1 MKYKNVQNYPVRK
14 RLKLISLGLL
24 PIATAVTF
32 VACVSQD
39 SAKLQTFKYLAI
51 GDSVTAGFNQET
63 YRDFQGKLNSGGGV
77 SGLSYPSFFAH
88 YLQKLNKDSLVS
100 YDNLAFSGATVKNW
114 LNLINP
120 TKYPTGKVADNPFVP
135 KNNDQNTKFN
145 DLSTVFGNFNK
156 SSYPELI
163 QKIKNANLL
172 TMTLGANDIFLVAT
186 KFGSLLSPETS
197 GIKEELDKITIES
210 APATTP
216 ATTQETTGAN
226 AKKDSKKNTKKKED
240 LKPKIAKYIKNEI
253 STKITEFKADLENL
267 LKELKQINPNLH
279 INLLAYKL
287 PNSLLVQV
295 LSNLFANDFG
305 LEKDYFQKV
314 TTEINTAIRQ
324 TAQKVNVSYVDPFDA
339 EIWNDSDTK
348 LGATKF
354 DIHPQVKGHKK
365 IAEQLLLKLA
375 TDQSQAG
382 AVVDNIKK
390 STKFTDN
397 ASGNLTY
404 KHVLDLSSVAK
415 TNEELLKKINDNK
428 SENDFID
435 EESEFEKTQ
444 NSVIK
449 DDKRDLADSM
459 LSVLSS
465 NIFGKLDFKDL
476 VKKTRNLIA
485 TTVVRFIP
493 ESASEQSLAEILK
506 SLEELAKPYLND
518 PKTDIIKVALN
529 KVIEDLEKKLK
540 DPKNHSKIT
549 VPSIINTI
557 INTFVENVD
566 LGRILADLPKLTGR
580 QSSSSTSTPSTSS
593 KTSTSTLST
602 STSSASA
609 STGSA
614 SNS

>member
-1 MKYKNVQNYPVRK
+1 
-14 RLKLISLGLL
+14 
-24 PIATAVTF
+24 
-32 VACVSQD
+32 VSQD

-63 YRDFQGKLNSGGGV
+63 YRDFQGKLNSQGGGV

-120 TKYPTGKVADNPFVP
+120 SKYTTGKVADNPFVP
-135 KNNDQNTKFN
+135 KNNDKNTKFN

-156 SSYPELI
+156 SSYPELT

-197 GIKEELDKITIES
+197 GIKEELDKITVES
-210 APATTP
+210 TP
-216 ATTQETTGAN
+216 ATTQETAPADG
-226 AKKDSKKNTKKKED
+226 KKTPKKKED

-253 STKITEFKADLENL
+253 STKITEFKADLEKL
-267 LKELKQINPNLH
+267 LNELKAINPNLH
-279 INLLAYKL
+279 INLLPYKL

-324 TAQKVNVSYVDPFDA
+324 TAQKASVNYVDPFDVK
-339 EIWNDSDTK
+339 IWNDSDTK

-354 DIHPQVKGHKK
+354 DIHPQVKGYKK

-397 ASGNLTY
+397 DSGNLTY
-404 KHVLDLSSVAK
+404 RHVLDLSSVAK

-444 NSVIK
+444 NLVIK

-476 VKKTRNLIA
+476 VKKSGHWLA
-485 TTVVRFIP
+485 SSFVKFIP
-493 ESASEQSLAEILK
+493 ESASEQSLAEVLK
-506 SLEELAKPYLND
+506 LLGDFAKPYLNKPD
-518 PKTDIIKVALN
+518 TDIVKVALN
-529 KVIEDLEKKLK
+529 KVLTDLEKNTK
-540 DPKNHSKIT
+540 DSKNHSKIT
-549 VPSIINTI
+549 FPSIIKSI
-557 INTFVENVD
+557 ISTFVSNLDIAKV
-566 LGRILADLPKLTGR
+566 LVDLPKLTGKGST
-580 QSSSSTSTPSTSS
+580 SSSSSSTPSTSSNSTSTPSTS
-593 KTSTSTLST
+593 
-602 STSSASA
+602 A
-609 STGSA
+609 STGST
-614 SNS
+614 SSS

>member
-39 SAKLQTFKYLAI
+39 SAKLQSFKYLAI

-63 YRDFQGKLNSGGGV
+63 YRDFQGKLNSQGGGV

-120 TKYPTGKVADNPFVP
+120 TKYPNGKVADNPFVP

-156 SSYPELI
+156 SSYPELT

-197 GIKEELDKITIES
+197 GIKEELDKITVES
-210 APATTP
+210 APATT
-216 ATTQETTGAN
+216 QETAP
-226 AKKDSKKNTKKKED
+226 ADPKKTTKKKED

-267 LKELKQINPNLH
+267 LKELKEINPNLH
-279 INLLAYKL
+279 INLLPYKL

-295 LSNLFANDFG
+295 LSNLFANNFG

-324 TAQKVNVSYVDPFDA
+324 TAQKVSVNYVDPFDSD
-339 EIWNDSDTK
+339 IWNDSDTK
-348 LGATKF
+348 LGATQF
-354 DIHPQVKGHKK
+354 DIHPQVKGYKK

-382 AVVDNIKK
+382 VVVDNIKK
-390 STKFTDN
+390 SAKFTDN
-397 ASGNLTY
+397 TSGNLTY
-404 KHVLDLSSVAK
+404 RHVLDLSSVAK

-428 SENDFID
+428 SETDFID
-435 EESEFEKTQ
+435 EESEFEKSQ
-444 NSVIK
+444 ASLVK
-449 DDKRDLADSM
+449 DDKKDLVDSM
-459 LSVLSS
+459 ISVLSS

-476 VKKTRNLIA
+476 VAKSGNFYSSILVNL
-485 TTVVRFIP
+485 IP
-493 ESASEQSLAEILK
+493 ESASEKSLAEILK
-506 SLEELAKPYLND
+506 TLGEFATPFLKKPG
-518 PKTDIIKVALN
+518 TDIVKAALN
-529 KVIEDLEKKLK
+529 RALTDLEKKVK

-549 VPSIINTI
+549 FPSIINSI
-557 INTFVENVD
+557 ISGFVLNINISKALAKLPE
-566 LGRILADLPKLTGR
+566 ILAN
-580 QSSSSTSTPSTSS
+580 QSSTSSSTSTSTTNSTPSTSGN
-593 KTSTSTLST
+593 STSRS
-602 STSSASA
+602 
-609 STGSA
+609 
-614 SNS
+614 

>member
-39 SAKLQTFKYLAI
+39 SAKLQSFKYLAI

-63 YRDFQGKLNSGGGV
+63 YRDFQGKLNSQGGGV
-77 SGLSYPSFFAH
+77 SGLSYPSFFAY

-120 TKYPTGKVADNPFVP
+120 TKYPNGKVADNPFVP

-156 SSYPELI
+156 SSYPELT

-197 GIKEELDKITIES
+197 GIKEELDKITVES
-210 APATTP
+210 APATT
-216 ATTQETTGAN
+216 QETAP
-226 AKKDSKKNTKKKED
+226 ADPKKTPKKKED

-253 STKITEFKADLENL
+253 STKITEFKADLEKL
-267 LKELKQINPNLH
+267 LNELKAINPNLH
-279 INLLAYKL
+279 INLLPYKL

-324 TAQKVNVSYVDPFDA
+324 TAQKASVNYVDPFDA

-354 DIHPQVKGHKK
+354 DIHPQVKGYKK

-397 ASGNLTY
+397 DSGNLTY
-404 KHVLDLSSVAK
+404 RHVLDLSSVAK

-476 VKKTRNLIA
+476 VKKSGHWLA
-485 TTVVRFIP
+485 SSFVKFIP
-493 ESASEQSLAEILK
+493 ESASEQSLAEVLK
-506 SLEELAKPYLND
+506 LLGDFAKPYLNEQD
-518 PKTDIIKVALN
+518 TDIVKVALN
-529 KVIEDLEKKLK
+529 KVLTDLEKNTK
-540 DPKNHSKIT
+540 DSKNHSKIT
-549 VPSIINTI
+549 FPSIIKSI
-557 INTFVENVD
+557 ISTFVSNLDIAKV
-566 LGRILADLPKLTGR
+566 LVDLPKLTGKGST
-580 QSSSSTSTPSTSS
+580 SSSSSSSSSSTPSTSSNSTSTPSTS
-593 KTSTSTLST
+593 
-602 STSSASA
+602 A
-609 STGSA
+609 STGST
-614 SNS
+614 SSS

>member
-63 YRDFQGKLNSGGGV
+63 YRDFQGKLGSGGGV

-88 YLQKLNKDSLVS
+88 YLQKLNKNSLVS

-156 SSYPELI
+156 SSYPELT

-210 APATTP
+210 APATT
-216 ATTQETTGAN
+216 QETTTPADG
-226 AKKDSKKNTKKKED
+226 KKTPKKKED

-267 LKELKQINPNLH
+267 LKELKTINPNLH
-279 INLLAYKL
+279 INLLSYKL

-324 TAQKVNVSYVDPFDA
+324 TAQKAGVNYVDPFDA

-348 LGATKF
+348 LAATKF
-354 DIHPQVKGHKK
+354 DIHPQVKGYKK

-375 TDQSQAG
+375 TDQTQAG

-397 ASGNLTY
+397 ASGNLMY

-476 VKKTRNLIA
+476 VKKTRNFIA

-566 LGRILADLPKLTGR
+566 LGRILTDLPKLTGR

-593 KTSTSTLST
+593 RTSTSTPST
-602 STSSASA
+602 STSSAST
-609 STGSA
+609 SS
-614 SNS
+614 S

>member
-39 SAKLQTFKYLAI
+39 SAKLQSFKYLAI

-63 YRDFQGKLNSGGGV
+63 YRDFQGKLNSQGGGV
-77 SGLSYPSFFAH
+77 SGLSYPSFFAY

-120 TKYPTGKVADNPFVP
+120 TKYPNGKVADNPFVP

-156 SSYPELI
+156 SSYPELT

-197 GIKEELDKITIES
+197 GIKEELDKITVES
-210 APATTP
+210 APATT
-216 ATTQETTGAN
+216 QETAP
-226 AKKDSKKNTKKKED
+226 ADPKKTPKKKED

-253 STKITEFKADLENL
+253 STKITEFKADLEKL
-267 LKELKQINPNLH
+267 LNELKAINPNLH
-279 INLLAYKL
+279 INLLPYKL

-324 TAQKVNVSYVDPFDA
+324 TAQKASVNYVDPFDA

-354 DIHPQVKGHKK
+354 DIHPQVKGYKK

-397 ASGNLTY
+397 DSGNLTY
-404 KHVLDLSSVAK
+404 RHVLDLSSVAK

-476 VKKTRNLIA
+476 VKKSGHWLA
-485 TTVVRFIP
+485 SSFVKFIP
-493 ESASEQSLAEILK
+493 ESASEQSLAEVLK
-506 SLEELAKPYLND
+506 LLGDFAKPYLNEQD
-518 PKTDIIKVALN
+518 TDIVKVALN
-529 KVIEDLEKKLK
+529 KVLTDLEKNTK
-540 DPKNHSKIT
+540 DSKNHSKIT
-549 VPSIINTI
+549 FPSIIKSI
-557 INTFVENVD
+557 ISTFVSNLDIAKV
-566 LGRILADLPKLTGR
+566 LVDLPKLTGKGST
-580 QSSSSTSTPSTSS
+580 SSSSSSSSSSSTPSTSSNSTSTPSTS
-593 KTSTSTLST
+593 
-602 STSSASA
+602 A
-609 STGSA
+609 STGST
-614 SNS
+614 SSS

>member
-63 YRDFQGKLNSGGGV
+63 YRDFQGKLNSQGGGV

-156 SSYPELI
+156 SSYPELT

-197 GIKEELDKITIES
+197 GIKEELDKIIVES
-210 APATTP
+210 TP
-216 ATTQETTGAN
+216 ATTQETAPADG
-226 AKKDSKKNTKKKED
+226 KKTPKKKED

-253 STKITEFKADLENL
+253 STKITEFKADLEKL
-267 LKELKQINPNLH
+267 LNELKAINPNLH
-279 INLLAYKL
+279 INLLPYKL

-314 TTEINTAIRQ
+314 TTEINTAIRE
-324 TAQKVNVSYVDPFDA
+324 TAQKASVNYVDPFDA

-354 DIHPQVKGHKK
+354 DIHPQVKGYKK

-397 ASGNLTY
+397 DSGNLTY
-404 KHVLDLSSVAK
+404 RHVLDLSSVAK

-476 VKKTRNLIA
+476 VKKSGHWLA
-485 TTVVRFIP
+485 SSFVKFIP
-493 ESASEQSLAEILK
+493 ESASEQSLAEVLK
-506 SLEELAKPYLND
+506 LLGDFAKPYLNKQD
-518 PKTDIIKVALN
+518 TDIVKVALN
-529 KVIEDLEKKLK
+529 KVLTDLEKNTK
-540 DPKNHSKIT
+540 DSKNHSKIT
-549 VPSIINTI
+549 FPSIIKSI
-557 INTFVENVD
+557 ISTFVSNLDIAKV
-566 LGRILADLPKLTGR
+566 LVDLPKLTGKGST
-580 QSSSSTSTPSTSS
+580 SSSSSSSTPSTSSNSTSTPSTS
-593 KTSTSTLST
+593 
-602 STSSASA
+602 A
-609 STGSA
+609 STGST
-614 SNS
+614 SSS

>member
-24 PIATAVTF
+24 PIATAATF

-63 YRDFQGKLNSGGGV
+63 YRDFQGKLGSGGGI

-197 GIKEELDKITIES
+197 GIKEELDKITVES
-210 APATTP
+210 AP
-216 ATTQETTGAN
+216 ATTQETTPADP
-226 AKKDSKKNTKKKED
+226 KKDAKKKED

-253 STKITEFKADLENL
+253 STKITEFKADLEKL
-267 LKELKQINPNLH
+267 LKELKEINPNLH

-324 TAQKVNVSYVDPFDA
+324 TAQKAKVNYVDPFDA

-354 DIHPQVKGHKK
+354 DIHPQVKGYKK

-397 ASGNLTY
+397 DSGNLTY
-404 KHVLDLSSVAK
+404 RHVLDLSSVAK

-444 NSVIK
+444 NSVIEG
-449 DDKRDLADSM
+449 DKRDLADSM

-476 VKKTRNLIA
+476 VKKSGHWLA
-485 TTVVRFIP
+485 GSFVKFIP
-493 ESASEQSLAEILK
+493 ESASEQSLAEVLK
-506 SLEELAKPYLND
+506 LLGDFAKPYLNKPD
-518 PKTDIIKVALN
+518 TDIVKVALN
-529 KVIEDLEKKLK
+529 KVLTDLEKNTK
-540 DPKNHSKIT
+540 DSKNHSKIT
-549 VPSIINTI
+549 FPSIIKSI
-557 INTFVENVD
+557 ISTFVSNLDIAKV
-566 LGRILADLPKLTGR
+566 LVDLPKLTGKGST
-580 QSSSSTSTPSTSS
+580 SSSSTPSTS
-593 KTSTSTLST
+593 
-602 STSSASA
+602 A
-609 STGSA
+609 STGST
-614 SNS
+614 SSS

>member
-39 SAKLQTFKYLAI
+39 SAKLQSFKYLAI

-63 YRDFQGKLNSGGGV
+63 YRDFQGKLNSQGGGV
-77 SGLSYPSFFAH
+77 SGLSYPSFFAY

-120 TKYPTGKVADNPFVP
+120 TKYPNGKVADNPFVP

-156 SSYPELI
+156 SSYPELT

-197 GIKEELDKITIES
+197 GIKEELDKITVES
-210 APATTP
+210 APATT
-216 ATTQETTGAN
+216 QETAP
-226 AKKDSKKNTKKKED
+226 ADPKKTTKKKED

-267 LKELKQINPNLH
+267 LKELKEINPNLH
-279 INLLAYKL
+279 INLLPYKL

-295 LSNLFANDFG
+295 LSNLFANNFG

-324 TAQKVNVSYVDPFDA
+324 TAQKASVNYVDPFDA
-339 EIWNDSDTK
+339 DIWNDSDTK
-348 LGATKF
+348 LGATQF
-354 DIHPQVKGHKK
+354 DIHPQVKGYKK

-390 STKFTDN
+390 SAKFTDN

-428 SENDFID
+428 SENDFIN

-444 NSVIK
+444 SSLIK
-449 DDKRDLADSM
+449 DGKRDLADSM

-476 VKKTRNLIA
+476 VKKSRNPYASYL
-485 TTVVRFIP
+485 VRVIP
-493 ESASEQSLAEILK
+493 ESASEKSLAEV
-506 SLEELAKPYLND
+506 LELLGEFAKPYLLKPD
-518 PKTDIIKVALN
+518 TDIIKASLN
-529 KVIEDLEKKLK
+529 KLLADLEKKAK
-540 DPKNHSKIT
+540 DPNSHSKIT
-549 VPSIINTI
+549 FPSIISSI
-557 INTFVENVD
+557 INGFVENV
-566 LGRILADLPKLTGR
+566 KLTEVLTYFLSGKF
-580 QSSSSTSTPSTSS
+580 STPSTSTPSTS
-593 KTSTSTLST
+593 TPSTSGNSP
-602 STSSASA
+602 SSS
-609 STGSA
+609 
-614 SNS
+614 

>member
-63 YRDFQGKLNSGGGV
+63 YRDFQGKLNSQGGGV

-120 TKYPTGKVADNPFVP
+120 TKYTTGKVADNPFVP

-156 SSYPELI
+156 SSYPELT

-197 GIKEELDKITIES
+197 GIKEELDKITVES
-210 APATTP
+210 AP
-216 ATTQETTGAN
+216 ATTQETTPADG
-226 AKKDSKKNTKKKED
+226 KKDTKEKED

-267 LKELKQINPNLH
+267 LKELKTINPNLH
-279 INLLAYKL
+279 INLLPYKL

-324 TAQKVNVSYVDPFDA
+324 TAQKASVNYVDPFDA
-339 EIWNDSDTK
+339 DIWNDSDTK
-348 LGATKF
+348 LGATQF
-354 DIHPQVKGHKK
+354 DIHPQVKGYKK

-397 ASGNLTY
+397 TSGNLTY
-404 KHVLDLSSVAK
+404 RHVLDLSSVAK

-428 SENDFID
+428 SETDFID
-435 EESEFEKTQ
+435 EESEFEKSQ
-444 NSVIK
+444 ASLVK
-449 DDKRDLADSM
+449 DDKKDLVDSM
-459 LSVLSS
+459 ISVLSS

-476 VKKTRNLIA
+476 VAKSGNFYSSILVNL
-485 TTVVRFIP
+485 IP
-493 ESASEQSLAEILK
+493 ESASEKSLAEILK
-506 SLEELAKPYLND
+506 TLGEFATPFLKKPG
-518 PKTDIIKVALN
+518 TDIVKAALN
-529 KVIEDLEKKLK
+529 RALTDLEKKVK

-549 VPSIINTI
+549 FPSIINSI
-557 INTFVENVD
+557 ISGFVLNINISKALAKLPE
-566 LGRILADLPKLTGR
+566 ILAN
-580 QSSSSTSTPSTSS
+580 QSSTSSSTSTSTTNSTPSTSGN
-593 KTSTSTLST
+593 STSRS
-602 STSSASA
+602 
-609 STGSA
+609 
-614 SNS
+614 

>member
-1 MKYKNVQNYPVRK
+1 MKFKNVQNYPVRK

-24 PIATAVTF
+24 PLATAVTF

-63 YRDFQGKLNSGGGV
+63 YRDFQGKLNSQGGGV

-120 TKYPTGKVADNPFVP
+120 SKYTTGKVADNPFVP

-156 SSYPELI
+156 SSYPELT

-197 GIKEELDKITIES
+197 GIKEELDKITVES
-210 APATTP
+210 AP
-216 ATTQETTGAN
+216 ATTQETTTPADG
-226 AKKDSKKNTKKKED
+226 KKTPKKKED

-253 STKITEFKADLENL
+253 STKITEFKADLEKL
-267 LKELKQINPNLH
+267 LKELKEINPNLH

-324 TAQKVNVSYVDPFDA
+324 TAQKTSVNYVDPFDA

-354 DIHPQVKGHKK
+354 DIHPQVKGYKK

-375 TDQSQAG
+375 TDQTQAG

-476 VKKTRNLIA
+476 VKKTRNFIA

-557 INTFVENVD
+557 INTFVKNVD
-566 LGRILADLPKLTGR
+566 LGRILTDLPKLTGR

-593 KTSTSTLST
+593 TTSISTP
-602 STSSASA
+602 STSSAST
-609 STGSA
+609 SS
-614 SNS
+614 S

>member
-63 YRDFQGKLNSGGGV
+63 YRDFQGKLNSQGGGV

-120 TKYPTGKVADNPFVP
+120 SKYTTGKVADNPFVP

-197 GIKEELDKITIES
+197 GIKEELDKITVES
-210 APATTP
+210 APATT
-216 ATTQETTGAN
+216 QETAP
-226 AKKDSKKNTKKKED
+226 ADPKKDSKKKED

-253 STKITEFKADLENL
+253 STKITEFKADLEKL
-267 LKELKQINPNLH
+267 LNELKAINPNLH
-279 INLLAYKL
+279 INLLPYKL

-324 TAQKVNVSYVDPFDA
+324 TAQKAKVNYVDPFDA

-354 DIHPQVKGHKK
+354 DIHPQVKGYKK

-397 ASGNLTY
+397 DSGNLTY
-404 KHVLDLSSVAK
+404 RHVLDLSSVAK

-444 NSVIK
+444 NSVIEG
-449 DDKRDLADSM
+449 DKRDLADSM

-476 VKKTRNLIA
+476 VKKSGHWLA
-485 TTVVRFIP
+485 SSFVKFIP
-493 ESASEQSLAEILK
+493 ESASEQSLAEVLK
-506 SLEELAKPYLND
+506 LLGDFAKPYLNKPD
-518 PKTDIIKVALN
+518 TDIVKVALN
-529 KVIEDLEKKLK
+529 KVLTDLEKNTK
-540 DPKNHSKIT
+540 DSKNHSKIT
-549 VPSIINTI
+549 FPSIIKSI
-557 INTFVENVD
+557 ISTFVSNLDIAKV
-566 LGRILADLPKLTGR
+566 LVDLPKLTGKGST
-580 QSSSSTSTPSTSS
+580 SSSSTPSTSSNSTSTPSTS
-593 KTSTSTLST
+593 
-602 STSSASA
+602 A
-609 STGSA
+609 STGST
-614 SNS
+614 SSS

>member
-63 YRDFQGKLNSGGGV
+63 YRDFQGKLNSQGGGV

-120 TKYPTGKVADNPFVP
+120 TKYPNGKVADNPFVP

-145 DLSTVFGNFNK
+145 DLSNVFGNFNK
-156 SSYPELI
+156 SNYPELT

-197 GIKEELDKITIES
+197 GIKEELDKITVES
-210 APATTP
+210 APATT
-216 ATTQETTGAN
+216 QETAP
-226 AKKDSKKNTKKKED
+226 ADPKKKTPKKKED

-267 LKELKQINPNLH
+267 LKALKEINPNLH

-324 TAQKVNVSYVDPFDA
+324 TAQKAKVNYVDPFDA

-354 DIHPQVKGHKK
+354 DIHPQVKGYKK

-397 ASGNLTY
+397 DSGNLTY
-404 KHVLDLSSVAK
+404 RHVLDLSSVAK

-476 VKKTRNLIA
+476 VKKSGHWLA
-485 TTVVRFIP
+485 SSFVKFIP
-493 ESASEQSLAEILK
+493 ESASEQSLAEVLK
-506 SLEELAKPYLND
+506 LLGDFAKPYLNKPD
-518 PKTDIIKVALN
+518 TDIVKVALN
-529 KVIEDLEKKLK
+529 KVLADLEKNTK
-540 DPKNHSKIT
+540 DSKNHSKIT
-549 VPSIINTI
+549 FPSIIKSI
-557 INTFVENVD
+557 ISTFVSNLDIAKV
-566 LGRILADLPKLTGR
+566 LVNLPKLTGKGST
-580 QSSSSTSTPSTSS
+580 SSSSTPSTSS
-593 KTSTSTLST
+593 NSTSTP
-602 STSSASA
+602 SASA
-609 STGSA
+609 STGST
-614 SNS
+614 SSS

>member
-24 PIATAVTF
+24 PLATAVTF

-63 YRDFQGKLNSGGGV
+63 YRDFQGKLNSQGGGV

-120 TKYPTGKVADNPFVP
+120 SKYTTGKVADNPFVP
-135 KNNDQNTKFN
+135 KNNDKNTKFN

-156 SSYPELI
+156 SSYPELT

-197 GIKEELDKITIES
+197 GIKEELDKITVES
-210 APATTP
+210 TP
-216 ATTQETTGAN
+216 ATTQETAPADG
-226 AKKDSKKNTKKKED
+226 KKTPKKKED

-253 STKITEFKADLENL
+253 STKITEFKADLEKL
-267 LKELKQINPNLH
+267 LNELKAINPNLH
-279 INLLAYKL
+279 INLLPYKL

-324 TAQKVNVSYVDPFDA
+324 TAQKASVNYVDPFDVK
-339 EIWNDSDTK
+339 IWNDSDTK

-354 DIHPQVKGHKK
+354 DIHPQVKGYKK

-397 ASGNLTY
+397 DSGNLTY
-404 KHVLDLSSVAK
+404 RHVLDLSSVAK

-444 NSVIK
+444 NLVIK

-476 VKKTRNLIA
+476 VKKSGHWLA
-485 TTVVRFIP
+485 SSFVKFIP
-493 ESASEQSLAEILK
+493 ESASEQSLAEVLK
-506 SLEELAKPYLND
+506 LLGDFAKPYLNKPD
-518 PKTDIIKVALN
+518 TDIVKVALN
-529 KVIEDLEKKLK
+529 KVLTDLEKNTK
-540 DPKNHSKIT
+540 DSKNHSKIT
-549 VPSIINTI
+549 FPSIIKSI
-557 INTFVENVD
+557 ISTFVSNLDIAKV
-566 LGRILADLPKLTGR
+566 LVDLPKLTGKGST
-580 QSSSSTSTPSTSS
+580 SSSSSSTPSTSSNSTSTPSTS
-593 KTSTSTLST
+593 
-602 STSSASA
+602 A
-609 STGSA
+609 STGST
-614 SNS
+614 SSS

>member
-1 MKYKNVQNYPVRK
+1 M
-14 RLKLISLGLL
+14 
-24 PIATAVTF
+24 
-32 VACVSQD
+32 
-39 SAKLQTFKYLAI
+39 
-51 GDSVTAGFNQET
+51 
-63 YRDFQGKLNSGGGV
+63 
-77 SGLSYPSFFAH
+77 
-88 YLQKLNKDSLVS
+88 
-100 YDNLAFSGATVKNW
+100 AFSGATVKNW

-120 TKYPTGKVADNPFVP
+120 SKYPNGKVADNPFVP

-156 SSYPELI
+156 SSYPELT

-197 GIKEELDKITIES
+197 GIKEELDKITVES
-210 APATTP
+210 TP
-216 ATTQETTGAN
+216 ATTQETAPADG
-226 AKKDSKKNTKKKED
+226 KKTPKKKED

-253 STKITEFKADLENL
+253 STKITEFKADLEKL
-267 LKELKQINPNLH
+267 LNELKAINPNLH
-279 INLLAYKL
+279 INLLPYKL

-314 TTEINTAIRQ
+314 TTEINTAIRE
-324 TAQKVNVSYVDPFDA
+324 TAQKASVNYVDPFDA

-354 DIHPQVKGHKK
+354 DIHPQVKGYKK

-397 ASGNLTY
+397 DSGNLTY
-404 KHVLDLSSVAK
+404 RHVLDLSSVAK

-476 VKKTRNLIA
+476 VKKSGHWLA
-485 TTVVRFIP
+485 SSFVKFIP
-493 ESASEQSLAEILK
+493 ESASEQSLAEVLK
-506 SLEELAKPYLND
+506 LLGDFAKPYLNKQD
-518 PKTDIIKVALN
+518 TDIVKVALN
-529 KVIEDLEKKLK
+529 KVLTDLEKNTK
-540 DPKNHSKIT
+540 DSKNHSKIT
-549 VPSIINTI
+549 FPSIIKSI
-557 INTFVENVD
+557 ISTFVSNLDIAKV
-566 LGRILADLPKLTGR
+566 LVDLPKLTGKGST
-580 QSSSSTSTPSTSS
+580 SSSSSSSTPSTSSNSTSTPSTS
-593 KTSTSTLST
+593 
-602 STSSASA
+602 A
-609 STGSA
+609 STGST
-614 SNS
+614 SSS

>member
-39 SAKLQTFKYLAI
+39 SAKLQSFKYLAI

-63 YRDFQGKLNSGGGV
+63 YRDFQGKLNSQGGGV

-120 TKYPTGKVADNPFVP
+120 SKYTTGKVADNPFVP

-197 GIKEELDKITIES
+197 GIKEELDKITVES
-210 APATTP
+210 APATT
-216 ATTQETTGAN
+216 QETAP
-226 AKKDSKKNTKKKED
+226 ADPKKDAKKKED

-253 STKITEFKADLENL
+253 STKITEFKADLEKL
-267 LKELKQINPNLH
+267 LKELKEINPNLH

-324 TAQKVNVSYVDPFDA
+324 TAQKAKVNYVDPFDA

-354 DIHPQVKGHKK
+354 DIHPQVKGYKK

-397 ASGNLTY
+397 DSGNLTY
-404 KHVLDLSSVAK
+404 RHVLDLSSVAK

-435 EESEFEKTQ
+435 EESEFEKNQ
-444 NSVIK
+444 NSVIEG
-449 DDKRDLADSM
+449 DKRDLADSM

-476 VKKTRNLIA
+476 VKKSGHWLA
-485 TTVVRFIP
+485 GSFVKFIP
-493 ESASEQSLAEILK
+493 ESASEQSLAEVLK
-506 SLEELAKPYLND
+506 LLGDFAKPYLNKPD
-518 PKTDIIKVALN
+518 TDIVKVALN
-529 KVIEDLEKKLK
+529 KVLTDLEKNTK
-540 DPKNHSKIT
+540 DSKNHSKIT
-549 VPSIINTI
+549 FPSIIKSI
-557 INTFVENVD
+557 ISTFVSNLDIAKV
-566 LGRILADLPKLTGR
+566 LVDLPKLTGKGST
-580 QSSSSTSTPSTSS
+580 SSSSTPSTSSNSTSTPSTS
-593 KTSTSTLST
+593 
-602 STSSASA
+602 A
-609 STGSA
+609 STGST
-614 SNS
+614 SSS

>member
-14 RLKLISLGLL
+14 RFKLISLGLL

-63 YRDFQGKLNSGGGV
+63 YRDFQGKLDSQGGGV

-120 TKYPTGKVADNPFVP
+120 SKYPNGKVADNPFVP

-156 SSYPELI
+156 SSYPELT

-197 GIKEELDKITIES
+197 GIKEELDKITVES
-210 APATTP
+210 APQASQETTP
-216 ATTQETTGAN
+216 ADP
-226 AKKDSKKNTKKKED
+226 KKKTTKKKED
-240 LKPKIAKYIKNEI
+240 LKPKIAKYIKNQI

-267 LKELKQINPNLH
+267 LNELKTINPNLH
-279 INLLAYKL
+279 INLLPYKL

-324 TAQKVNVSYVDPFDA
+324 TAQKAGVNYVDPFDT

-348 LGATKF
+348 LGATQF
-354 DIHPQVKGHKK
+354 DIHPQVKGYKK

-382 AVVDNIKK
+382 AVVDSIKK

-397 ASGNLTY
+397 ALGNLTY

-435 EESEFEKTQ
+435 EDSEFEKTQ
-444 NSVIK
+444 SSLIK
-449 DDKRDLADSM
+449 DNKVDLADSM

-465 NIFGKLDFKDL
+465 DIFGKLDFKDL
-476 VKKTRNLIA
+476 VKKSGNFYARYL
-485 TTVVRFIP
+485 VRFIP
-493 ESASEQSLAEILK
+493 ESASEKSLAEILK
-506 SLEELAKPYLND
+506 LLGEFAKPYLND

-529 KVIEDLEKKLK
+529 KVLTDLEKKVK
-540 DPKNHSKIT
+540 DPKSHSKIT
-549 VPSIINTI
+549 FPSIINSI
-557 INTFVENVD
+557 ISAFVSNLDFLKVIE
-566 LGRILADLPKLTGR
+566 DLPKLTGN
-580 QSSSSTSTPSTSS
+580 QSSTSSSTSKNSTSPSTSSSSTSR
-593 KTSTSTLST
+593 T
-602 STSSASA
+602 STSSS
-609 STGSA
+609 
-614 SNS
+614 

>member
-24 PIATAVTF
+24 PIATVVTF

-63 YRDFQGKLNSGGGV
+63 YRDFQGKLNSQGGGV
-77 SGLSYPSFFAH
+77 SGLSYPSFFVH

-120 TKYPTGKVADNPFVP
+120 TKYPNGKVADNPFVP

-156 SSYPELI
+156 SSYPELT

-197 GIKEELDKITIES
+197 GIKEELDKITVES
-210 APATTP
+210 APATT
-216 ATTQETTGAN
+216 QETAP
-226 AKKDSKKNTKKKED
+226 ADPKKKTPKKKED

-267 LKELKQINPNLH
+267 LKELKEINPNLH

-324 TAQKVNVSYVDPFDA
+324 TAQKAKVNYVDPFDA

-354 DIHPQVKGHKK
+354 DIHPQVKGYKK

-397 ASGNLTY
+397 DSGNLTY
-404 KHVLDLSSVAK
+404 RHVLDLSSVAK

-476 VKKTRNLIA
+476 VKKSGHWLA
-485 TTVVRFIP
+485 SSFVKFIP
-493 ESASEQSLAEILK
+493 ESASEQSLAEVLK
-506 SLEELAKPYLND
+506 LLGDFAKPYLNKPD
-518 PKTDIIKVALN
+518 TDIVKVALN
-529 KVIEDLEKKLK
+529 KVLADLEKNTK
-540 DPKNHSKIT
+540 DSKNHSKIT
-549 VPSIINTI
+549 FPSIIKSI
-557 INTFVENVD
+557 ISTFVSNLDIAKV
-566 LGRILADLPKLTGR
+566 LVDLPKLTGKGST
-580 QSSSSTSTPSTSS
+580 SSSSTPSTSSNSTSTPSTS
-593 KTSTSTLST
+593 
-602 STSSASA
+602 A
-609 STGSA
+609 STGST
-614 SNS
+614 SSS

>member
-1 MKYKNVQNYPVRK
+1 MKFKNVQNYPVRK

-32 VACVSQD
+32 VACISQD

-63 YRDFQGKLNSGGGV
+63 YRDFQGKLNSQGGGV

-120 TKYPTGKVADNPFVP
+120 TKYTTGKVADNPFVP

-145 DLSTVFGNFNK
+145 ELSTVFGNFNK
-156 SSYPELI
+156 SSYPELT

-197 GIKEELDKITIES
+197 GIKEELDKITVES
-210 APATTP
+210 APATT
-216 ATTQETTGAN
+216 QETAPADG
-226 AKKDSKKNTKKKED
+226 KKKTTKKKED

-267 LKELKQINPNLH
+267 LKELKEINPNLH
-279 INLLAYKL
+279 INLLPYKL

-314 TTEINTAIRQ
+314 TTEINTAIRE
-324 TAQKVNVSYVDPFDA
+324 TAQKASVNYVDPFDA

-348 LGATKF
+348 LGATQF
-354 DIHPQVKGHKK
+354 DIHPQVKGYKK

-382 AVVDNIKK
+382 VVVDNIKK

-428 SENDFID
+428 SENDFIN

-444 NSVIK
+444 SSLIK
-449 DDKRDLADSM
+449 DGKRDIADSM

-476 VKKTRNLIA
+476 VKKTRNFIA

-506 SLEELAKPYLND
+506 SLEELAKPYLNN
-518 PKTDIIKVALN
+518 PNTDIIKVALN
-529 KVIEDLEKKLK
+529 KVVEDLEKKVK

-566 LGRILADLPKLTGR
+566 LAAIPEF
-580 QSSSSTSTPSTSS
+580 PS
-593 KTSTSTLST
+593 LIR
-602 STSSASA
+602 
-609 STGSA
+609 
-614 SNS
+614 

>member
-1 MKYKNVQNYPVRK
+1 MKFKNVQNYPVRK

-39 SAKLQTFKYLAI
+39 SAKLQSFKYLAI

-63 YRDFQGKLNSGGGV
+63 YRDFQGKLNSQGGGV

-120 TKYPTGKVADNPFVP
+120 TKYTTGKVADNPFVP

-197 GIKEELDKITIES
+197 GIKEELDKITVES
-210 APATTP
+210 APATT
-216 ATTQETTGAN
+216 QETAP
-226 AKKDSKKNTKKKED
+226 ADPKKDAKKKED

-253 STKITEFKADLENL
+253 STKITEFKADLEKL
-267 LKELKQINPNLH
+267 LKELKEINPNLH

-324 TAQKVNVSYVDPFDA
+324 TAQKAKVNYVDPFDA

-354 DIHPQVKGHKK
+354 DIHPQVKGYKK

-382 AVVDNIKK
+382 TVVDNIKK

-397 ASGNLTY
+397 DSGNLTY
-404 KHVLDLSSVAK
+404 RHVLDLSSVAK

-444 NSVIK
+444 NSVIEG
-449 DDKRDLADSM
+449 DKRDLADSM

-476 VKKTRNLIA
+476 VKKSGHWLA
-485 TTVVRFIP
+485 GSFVKFIP
-493 ESASEQSLAEILK
+493 ESASEQSLAEVLK
-506 SLEELAKPYLND
+506 LLGDFAKPYLNKPD
-518 PKTDIIKVALN
+518 TDIVKVALN
-529 KVIEDLEKKLK
+529 KVLTDLEKNTK
-540 DPKNHSKIT
+540 DSKNHSKIT
-549 VPSIINTI
+549 FPSIIKSI
-557 INTFVENVD
+557 ISTFVSNLDIAKV
-566 LGRILADLPKLTGR
+566 LVDLPKLTGKGST
-580 QSSSSTSTPSTSS
+580 SSSSTPSTSSNSTSTPSTS
-593 KTSTSTLST
+593 
-602 STSSASA
+602 A
-609 STGSA
+609 STGST
-614 SNS
+614 SSS

>member
-24 PIATAVTF
+24 PIATTVTF

-63 YRDFQGKLNSGGGV
+63 YRDFQGKLGSGGGV

-156 SSYPELI
+156 SSYPELT

-197 GIKEELDKITIES
+197 GIKEELDKITVES
-210 APATTP
+210 APATT
-216 ATTQETTGAN
+216 QETAPADPKKDPKKD
-226 AKKDSKKNTKKKED
+226 AKKDSKKKED

-253 STKITEFKADLENL
+253 STKITEFKADLEKL
-267 LKELKQINPNLH
+267 LKELKEINPNLH

-324 TAQKVNVSYVDPFDA
+324 TAQKASVNYVDPFDA

-354 DIHPQVKGHKK
+354 DIHPQVKGYKK

-397 ASGNLTY
+397 DSGNLTY
-404 KHVLDLSSVAK
+404 RHVLDLSSVAK

-444 NSVIK
+444 NSVIEG
-449 DDKRDLADSM
+449 DKRDLADSM

-476 VKKTRNLIA
+476 VKKSGHWLA
-485 TTVVRFIP
+485 GSFVKFIP
-493 ESASEQSLAEILK
+493 ESASEQSLAEVLK
-506 SLEELAKPYLND
+506 LLGDFAKPYLNKPD
-518 PKTDIIKVALN
+518 TDIVKVALN
-529 KVIEDLEKKLK
+529 KVLTDLEKNTK
-540 DPKNHSKIT
+540 DSKNHSKIT
-549 VPSIINTI
+549 FPSIIKSI
-557 INTFVENVD
+557 ISTFVSNLDIAKV
-566 LGRILADLPKLTGR
+566 LVDLPKLTGKGST
-580 QSSSSTSTPSTSS
+580 SSSSTPSTSSNSTSTPSTS
-593 KTSTSTLST
+593 
-602 STSSASA
+602 A
-609 STGSA
+609 STGST
-614 SNS
+614 SSS

>member
-63 YRDFQGKLNSGGGV
+63 YRDFQGKLNSQGGGV

-156 SSYPELI
+156 SSYPELT

-197 GIKEELDKITIES
+197 GIKEELDKITVES
-210 APATTP
+210 AP
-216 ATTQETTGAN
+216 ATTQETTAP
-226 AKKDSKKNTKKKED
+226 ADTKKKDTKKKED

-253 STKITEFKADLENL
+253 STKITEFKADLEKL
-267 LKELKQINPNLH
+267 LKELKEINPNLH

-324 TAQKVNVSYVDPFDA
+324 TAQKASVNYVDPFDA

-348 LGATKF
+348 LGATQF
-354 DIHPQVKGHKK
+354 DIHPQVKGYKK

-375 TDQSQAG
+375 TDQSQVG
-382 AVVDNIKK
+382 AVVDSIKK

-428 SENDFID
+428 SENDFIN

-444 NSVIK
+444 TSLIK
-449 DDKRDLADSM
+449 DGKKDLVDSM

-476 VKKTRNLIA
+476 VKKSGNFYGRYL
-485 TTVVRFIP
+485 VRFIP
-493 ESASEQSLAEILK
+493 ESTSETSLAEVLK
-506 SLEELAKPYLND
+506 TLAEFAKPYLKDAN
-518 PKTDIIKVALN
+518 TDIIKAGLN
-529 KVIEDLEKKLK
+529 KVLADLEKKVK
-540 DPKNHSKIT
+540 DPKNQSKIT
-549 VPSIINTI
+549 FPSIINSI
-557 INTFVENVD
+557 ISGFVENVKLEEVLVD
-566 LGRILADLPKLTGR
+566 LVSGKFSTP
-580 QSSSSTSTPSTSS
+580 STSTPSTS
-593 KTSTSTLST
+593 TPSTSTPST
-602 STSSASA
+602 STPSTSTPSTSP
-609 STGSA
+609 STGST
-614 SNS
+614 SSS

>member
-1 MKYKNVQNYPVRK
+1 M
-14 RLKLISLGLL
+14 
-24 PIATAVTF
+24 
-32 VACVSQD
+32 
-39 SAKLQTFKYLAI
+39 
-51 GDSVTAGFNQET
+51 
-63 YRDFQGKLNSGGGV
+63 
-77 SGLSYPSFFAH
+77 
-88 YLQKLNKDSLVS
+88 QKLNKDSLVS

-120 TKYPTGKVADNPFVP
+120 SKYPTGKVADNPFVP

-156 SSYPELI
+156 SSYPELT

-197 GIKEELDKITIES
+197 GIKEELDKITVESSS

-216 ATTQETTGAN
+216 ATTQETNPADD
-226 AKKDSKKNTKKKED
+226 KKDTKKEED

-267 LKELKQINPNLH
+267 LKELKTINPNLH

-314 TTEINTAIRQ
+314 TSEINTAIRQ
-324 TAQKVNVSYVDPFDA
+324 TAQKVSVNYVDPFDA

-348 LGATKF
+348 LGATQF
-354 DIHPQVKGHKK
+354 DIHPQVKGYKK

-382 AVVDNIKK
+382 AVVDSIKK

-449 DDKRDLADSM
+449 DGKKDLADSM

-476 VKKTRNLIA
+476 VVKSGNFLSSYFVNL
-485 TTVVRFIP
+485 IP
-493 ESASEQSLAEILK
+493 ESVSEKSLAEILN
-506 SLEELAKPYLND
+506 SLAEFAKPYLKKPD
-518 PKTDIIKVALN
+518 TDIVKAAL
-529 KVIEDLEKKLK
+529 KRVLSDLEKKVK
-540 DPKNHSKIT
+540 DPKSHSKIT
-549 VPSIINTI
+549 FPSIIDSI
-557 INTFVENVD
+557 INGFVNN
-566 LGRILADLPKLTGR
+566 LNLRKLLADLPKLIQSLGLGN
-580 QSSSSTSTPSTSS
+580 QSSSSASTPSTSS
-593 KTSTSTLST
+593 SKN
-602 STSSASA
+602 STSSSTSASA
-609 STGSA
+609 GSTSR
-614 SNS
+614 S

>member
-24 PIATAVTF
+24 PIATTVTF

-63 YRDFQGKLNSGGGV
+63 YRDFQGKLGSGGGV

-156 SSYPELI
+156 SSYPELT

-210 APATTP
+210 APATT
-216 ATTQETTGAN
+216 QETTTPADG
-226 AKKDSKKNTKKKED
+226 KKTPKKKED

-267 LKELKQINPNLH
+267 LKELKTINPNLH
-279 INLLAYKL
+279 INLLSYKL

-324 TAQKVNVSYVDPFDA
+324 TAQKAGVNYVDPFDA

-348 LGATKF
+348 LAATKF
-354 DIHPQVKGHKK
+354 DIHPQVKGYKK

-375 TDQSQAG
+375 TDQTQAG

-476 VKKTRNLIA
+476 VKKTRNFIA

-566 LGRILADLPKLTGR
+566 LVRILTDLPKLTGR

-593 KTSTSTLST
+593 RTSTSTSTPST
-602 STSSASA
+602 STSSAST
-609 STGSA
+609 SS
-614 SNS
+614 S

>member
-63 YRDFQGKLNSGGGV
+63 YRDFQGKLGSGGGV

-156 SSYPELI
+156 SSYPELT

-210 APATTP
+210 APATT
-216 ATTQETTGAN
+216 QETTTPADG
-226 AKKDSKKNTKKKED
+226 KKTPKKKED

-267 LKELKQINPNLH
+267 LKELKTINPNLH
-279 INLLAYKL
+279 INLLSYKL

-324 TAQKVNVSYVDPFDA
+324 TAQKAGVNYVDPFDA

-348 LGATKF
+348 LAATKF
-354 DIHPQVKGHKK
+354 DIHPQVKGYKK

-375 TDQSQAG
+375 TDQTQAG

-476 VKKTRNLIA
+476 VKKTRNFIA

-566 LGRILADLPKLTGR
+566 LGRILTDLPKLTGR

-593 KTSTSTLST
+593 RTSTSTPST
-602 STSSASA
+602 STSSAST
-609 STGSA
+609 SS
-614 SNS
+614 S

>member
-63 YRDFQGKLNSGGGV
+63 YRDFQGKLNSQGGGV

-120 TKYPTGKVADNPFVP
+120 TRYPNGKVADNPFVP

-145 DLSTVFGNFNK
+145 ELSTVFGNFNK

-197 GIKEELDKITIES
+197 GIKEELDKITVES
-210 APATTP
+210 AP
-216 ATTQETTGAN
+216 ATTQETTPADPKKD
-226 AKKDSKKNTKKKED
+226 AKKDSKKKED

-253 STKITEFKADLENL
+253 STKITEFKADLEKL
-267 LKELKQINPNLH
+267 LKELKEINPNLH

-324 TAQKVNVSYVDPFDA
+324 IAQKAKVNYVDPFDA

-354 DIHPQVKGHKK
+354 DIHPQVKGYKK

-397 ASGNLTY
+397 DSGNLTY
-404 KHVLDLSSVAK
+404 RHVLDLSSVAK

-444 NSVIK
+444 NSVIEG
-449 DDKRDLADSM
+449 DKRDLADSM

-476 VKKTRNLIA
+476 VKKSGHWLA
-485 TTVVRFIP
+485 GSFVKFIP
-493 ESASEQSLAEILK
+493 ESASEQSLAEVLK
-506 SLEELAKPYLND
+506 LLGDFAKPYLNKPD
-518 PKTDIIKVALN
+518 TDIVKVALN
-529 KVIEDLEKKLK
+529 KVLTDLEKNTK
-540 DPKNHSKIT
+540 DSKNHSKIT
-549 VPSIINTI
+549 FPSIIKSI
-557 INTFVENVD
+557 ISTFVSNLDIAKV
-566 LGRILADLPKLTGR
+566 LVDLPKLTGKGST
-580 QSSSSTSTPSTSS
+580 SSSSTPSTSSNSTSTPSTS
-593 KTSTSTLST
+593 
-602 STSSASA
+602 A
-609 STGSA
+609 STGST
-614 SNS
+614 SSS

>member
-24 PIATAVTF
+24 PIATTVTF

-63 YRDFQGKLNSGGGV
+63 YRDFQGKLGSGGGV

-156 SSYPELI
+156 SSYPELT

-197 GIKEELDKITIES
+197 GIKEELDKITVES
-210 APATTP
+210 APATT
-216 ATTQETTGAN
+216 QETAPADPKKD
-226 AKKDSKKNTKKKED
+226 AKKDSKKKED

-253 STKITEFKADLENL
+253 STKITEFKADLEKL
-267 LKELKQINPNLH
+267 LKELKEINPNLH

-324 TAQKVNVSYVDPFDA
+324 TAQKASVNYVDPFDA

-354 DIHPQVKGHKK
+354 DIHPQVKGYKK

-397 ASGNLTY
+397 DSGNLTY
-404 KHVLDLSSVAK
+404 RHVLDLSSVAK

-444 NSVIK
+444 NSVIEG
-449 DDKRDLADSM
+449 DKRDLADSM

-476 VKKTRNLIA
+476 VKKSGHWLA
-485 TTVVRFIP
+485 GSFVKFIP
-493 ESASEQSLAEILK
+493 ESASEQSLAEVLK
-506 SLEELAKPYLND
+506 LLGDFAKPYLNKPD
-518 PKTDIIKVALN
+518 TDIVKVALN
-529 KVIEDLEKKLK
+529 KVLTDLEKNTK
-540 DPKNHSKIT
+540 DSKNHSKIT
-549 VPSIINTI
+549 FPSIIKSI
-557 INTFVENVD
+557 ISTFVSNLDIAKV
-566 LGRILADLPKLTGR
+566 LVDLPKLTGKGST
-580 QSSSSTSTPSTSS
+580 SSSSTPSTSSNSTSTPSTS
-593 KTSTSTLST
+593 
-602 STSSASA
+602 A
-609 STGSA
+609 STGST
-614 SNS
+614 SSS

>member
-63 YRDFQGKLNSGGGV
+63 YRDFQGKLNSQGGGV

-120 TKYPTGKVADNPFVP
+120 TKYPNGKVADNPFVP

-156 SSYPELI
+156 SSYPKLT
-163 QKIKNANLL
+163 QKIKSANLL

-197 GIKEELDKITIES
+197 GIKEELDKITVES
-210 APATTP
+210 AP
-216 ATTQETTGAN
+216 ATTQETTAPTDTN
-226 AKKDSKKNTKKKED
+226 KKDTKKKED

-253 STKITEFKADLENL
+253 SSKITEFKADLEKL
-267 LKELKQINPNLH
+267 LNELKTINPNLH

-324 TAQKVNVSYVDPFDA
+324 AAQKVGVNYVDPFDA

-348 LGATKF
+348 LGATQF
-354 DIHPQVKGHKK
+354 DIHPQVKGYKK

-375 TDQSQAG
+375 TDQSQVG
-382 AVVDNIKK
+382 AVVDSIKK

-428 SENDFID
+428 SENDFIN

-449 DDKRDLADSM
+449 DDKKDLADSM

-476 VKKTRNLIA
+476 VKKSRNPYASYL
-485 TTVVRFIP
+485 VRVIP
-493 ESASEQSLAEILK
+493 ESASEKSLAEV
-506 SLEELAKPYLND
+506 LELLGEFAKPYLIKPD
-518 PKTDIIKVALN
+518 TDIIKAALN
-529 KVIEDLEKKLK
+529 KVLADLEKKVK
-540 DPKNHSKIT
+540 DPNSHSKIT
-549 VPSIINTI
+549 FPSIISSI
-557 INTFVENVD
+557 INGFVANLNVTT
-566 LGRILADLPKLTGR
+566 LLTHFLEGKFST
-580 QSSSSTSTPSTSS
+580 SSPSTSTPSTS
-593 KTSTSTLST
+593 
-602 STSSASA
+602 A
-609 STGSA
+609 STGST
-614 SNS
+614 SSS

>member
-14 RLKLISLGLL
+14 RLKFISLGLL

-63 YRDFQGKLNSGGGV
+63 YRDFQGKLDSQGGGV

-156 SSYPELI
+156 SSYPELT

-197 GIKEELDKITIES
+197 GIKEELDKITVES
-210 APATTP
+210 AP
-216 ATTQETTGAN
+216 ATTQETTTPADG
-226 AKKDSKKNTKKKED
+226 KKTPKKKED

-253 STKITEFKADLENL
+253 STKITEFKADLEKL
-267 LKELKQINPNLH
+267 LKELKEINPNLH

-324 TAQKVNVSYVDPFDA
+324 TAQKTSVNYVDPFDA

-354 DIHPQVKGHKK
+354 DIHPQVKGYKK

-375 TDQSQAG
+375 TDQTQAG

-449 DDKRDLADSM
+449 GDKRDLADSM

-476 VKKTRNLIA
+476 VKKTRNFIA

-566 LGRILADLPKLTGR
+566 LGRILTDLPKLTGR

-593 KTSTSTLST
+593 RTSISTSST
-602 STSSASA
+602 STSSAST
-609 STGSA
+609 SS
-614 SNS
+614 S

>member
-39 SAKLQTFKYLAI
+39 SAKLQSFKYLAI

-63 YRDFQGKLNSGGGV
+63 YRDFQGKLNSQGGGV

-120 TKYPTGKVADNPFVP
+120 TKYPNGKVADNPFVP

-156 SSYPELI
+156 SSYPELT

-197 GIKEELDKITIES
+197 GIKEELDKITVES
-210 APATTP
+210 AP
-216 ATTQETTGAN
+216 ATTQETTTPADG
-226 AKKDSKKNTKKKED
+226 KKTPKKKED

-253 STKITEFKADLENL
+253 STKITEFKADLEKL
-267 LKELKQINPNLH
+267 LKELKEINPNLH

-324 TAQKVNVSYVDPFDA
+324 TAQKTSVNYVDPFDA

-354 DIHPQVKGHKK
+354 DIHPQVKGYKK

-375 TDQSQAG
+375 TDQTQAG

-449 DDKRDLADSM
+449 GDKRDLADSM

-476 VKKTRNLIA
+476 VKKTRNFIA

-566 LGRILADLPKLTGR
+566 LGRILTDLPKLTGR

-593 KTSTSTLST
+593 RTSISTSST
-602 STSSASA
+602 STSSAST
-609 STGSA
+609 SS
-614 SNS
+614 S

>member
-1 MKYKNVQNYPVRK
+1 MKFKNVQNYPVRK

-32 VACVSQD
+32 VACISQD

-63 YRDFQGKLNSGGGV
+63 YRDFQGKLNSQGGGV

-120 TKYPTGKVADNPFVP
+120 TKYTTGKVADNPFVP

-156 SSYPELI
+156 TSYPELT

-197 GIKEELDKITIES
+197 GIKEELDKITVES
-210 APATTP
+210 APATT
-216 ATTQETTGAN
+216 QETAPADG
-226 AKKDSKKNTKKKED
+226 KKKTTKKKED

-267 LKELKQINPNLH
+267 LKELKEINPNLH
-279 INLLAYKL
+279 INLLPYKL

-314 TTEINTAIRQ
+314 TTEINTAIRE
-324 TAQKVNVSYVDPFDA
+324 TAQKASVNYVDPFDA

-348 LGATKF
+348 LGATQF
-354 DIHPQVKGHKK
+354 DIHPQVKGYKK

-375 TDQSQAG
+375 ADQSQAG
-382 AVVDNIKK
+382 AVVDSIKK

-449 DDKRDLADSM
+449 GDKRDLADSM

-476 VKKTRNLIA
+476 VKKTRNFIA

-566 LGRILADLPKLTGR
+566 LGRILTDLPKLTGR

-593 KTSTSTLST
+593 RTSTSTP
-602 STSSASA
+602 STSSAST
-609 STGSA
+609 SS
-614 SNS
+614 S

>member
-63 YRDFQGKLNSGGGV
+63 YRDFQGKLNSQGGGV

-120 TKYPTGKVADNPFVP
+120 TKYPNGKVADNPFVP

-156 SSYPELI
+156 SNYPELT

-197 GIKEELDKITIES
+197 GIKEELDKITVES
-210 APATTP
+210 APATT
-216 ATTQETTGAN
+216 QETAP
-226 AKKDSKKNTKKKED
+226 ADPKKKTPKKKED

-267 LKELKQINPNLH
+267 LKELKEINPNLH

-324 TAQKVNVSYVDPFDA
+324 TAQKAKVNYVDPFDA

-354 DIHPQVKGHKK
+354 DIHPQVKGYKK

-375 TDQSQAG
+375 ADQSQAG

-397 ASGNLTY
+397 DSGNLTY
-404 KHVLDLSSVAK
+404 RHVLDLSSVAK
-415 TNEELLKKINDNK
+415 TNEELLKKIN
-428 SENDFID
+428 ENDFID

-476 VKKTRNLIA
+476 VKKSGHWLA
-485 TTVVRFIP
+485 SSFVKFIP
-493 ESASEQSLAEILK
+493 ESASEQSLAEVLK
-506 SLEELAKPYLND
+506 LLGDFAKPYLNKPD
-518 PKTDIIKVALN
+518 TDIVKVALN
-529 KVIEDLEKKLK
+529 KVLADLEKNTK
-540 DPKNHSKIT
+540 DSKNHSKIT
-549 VPSIINTI
+549 FPSIIKSI
-557 INTFVENVD
+557 ISTFVSNLDIGKV
-566 LGRILADLPKLTGR
+566 LVDLPKLTGKGST
-580 QSSSSTSTPSTSS
+580 SSSSTPSTSS
-593 KTSTSTLST
+593 NSTSTP
-602 STSSASA
+602 SASA
-609 STGSA
+609 STGST
-614 SNS
+614 SSS

>member
-63 YRDFQGKLNSGGGV
+63 YRDFQGKLNSQGGGV
-77 SGLSYPSFFAH
+77 SGLSYPSFFVH

-120 TKYPTGKVADNPFVP
+120 TKYPTGKVADNPFVS

-210 APATTP
+210 APATT
-216 ATTQETTGAN
+216 QETTAPADG
-226 AKKDSKKNTKKKED
+226 KKDTKKKED

-267 LKELKQINPNLH
+267 LKELKTINPNLH

-295 LSNLFANDFG
+295 LSNLFSNDFG

-324 TAQKVNVSYVDPFDA
+324 TAQKAGVNYVDPFDA

-348 LGATKF
+348 LAATQF
-354 DIHPQVKGHKK
+354 DIHPQVKGYKK

-382 AVVDNIKK
+382 AVVDSIKK

-435 EESEFEKTQ
+435 EESEFEKSQ

-449 DDKRDLADSM
+449 DGKRDLADSM

-465 NIFGKLDFKDL
+465 DIFGKLDFKDL
-476 VKKTRNLIA
+476 VKKSRNPYASYL
-485 TTVVRFIP
+485 VRVIP
-493 ESASEQSLAEILK
+493 ESASEKSLAEVLQ
-506 SLEELAKPYLND
+506 LLGEFAKPYLIKPD
-518 PKTDIIKVALN
+518 TDIIKAALN
-529 KVIEDLEKKLK
+529 KVLADLEKKVK
-540 DPKNHSKIT
+540 DPNSHSKIT
-549 VPSIINTI
+549 FPSIISSI
-557 INTFVENVD
+557 INGFVANLNITTLLTD
-566 LGRILADLPKLTGR
+566 FLAGKF
-580 QSSSSTSTPSTSS
+580 STSSPSTSS
-593 KTSTSTLST
+593 P
-602 STSSASA
+602 STSSPSTSA
-609 STGSA
+609 STGST
-614 SNS
+614 SSS

>member
-1 MKYKNVQNYPVRK
+1 M
-14 RLKLISLGLL
+14 
-24 PIATAVTF
+24 
-32 VACVSQD
+32 
-39 SAKLQTFKYLAI
+39 
-51 GDSVTAGFNQET
+51 
-63 YRDFQGKLNSGGGV
+63 
-77 SGLSYPSFFAH
+77 
-88 YLQKLNKDSLVS
+88 QKLNKDSLVS

-120 TKYPTGKVADNPFVP
+120 TKYPTGKVTDNPFVP

-145 DLSTVFGNFNK
+145 DLSTVFSNFNK
-156 SSYPELI
+156 SSYPELT

-197 GIKEELDKITIES
+197 GIKEELDKITVES
-210 APATTP
+210 AP
-216 ATTQETTGAN
+216 ATTQETTTPADPKKD
-226 AKKDSKKNTKKKED
+226 AKKDSKKKED

-253 STKITEFKADLENL
+253 STKITEFKADLEKL
-267 LKELKQINPNLH
+267 LKELKEINPNLH

-324 TAQKVNVSYVDPFDA
+324 TAQKASVNYVDPFDA

-354 DIHPQVKGHKK
+354 DIHPQVKGYKK

-397 ASGNLTY
+397 DSGNLTY
-404 KHVLDLSSVAK
+404 RHVLDLSSVAK

-444 NSVIK
+444 NSVIEG
-449 DDKRDLADSM
+449 DKRDLADSM

-476 VKKTRNLIA
+476 VKKSGHWLA
-485 TTVVRFIP
+485 GSFVKFIP
-493 ESASEQSLAEILK
+493 ESASEQSLAEVLK
-506 SLEELAKPYLND
+506 LLGDFAKPYLNKPD
-518 PKTDIIKVALN
+518 TDIVKVALN
-529 KVIEDLEKKLK
+529 KVLTDLEKNTK
-540 DPKNHSKIT
+540 DSKNHSKIT
-549 VPSIINTI
+549 FPSIIKSI
-557 INTFVENVD
+557 ISTFVSNLDIAKV
-566 LGRILADLPKLTGR
+566 LVDLPKLTGKGST
-580 QSSSSTSTPSTSS
+580 SSSSTPSTS
-593 KTSTSTLST
+593 
-602 STSSASA
+602 A
-609 STGSA
+609 STGST
-614 SNS
+614 SSS

>member
-24 PIATAVTF
+24 PIATTVTF

-63 YRDFQGKLNSGGGV
+63 YRDFQGKLGSGGGV

-156 SSYPELI
+156 SSYPELT

-197 GIKEELDKITIES
+197 GIKEELDKITVES
-210 APATTP
+210 APATT
-216 ATTQETTGAN
+216 QETAPADPKKD
-226 AKKDSKKNTKKKED
+226 AKKDSKKKED

-253 STKITEFKADLENL
+253 STKITEFKADLEKL
-267 LKELKQINPNLH
+267 LKELKEINPNLH

-324 TAQKVNVSYVDPFDA
+324 TAQKASVNYVDPFDA

-354 DIHPQVKGHKK
+354 DIHPQVKGYKK

-397 ASGNLTY
+397 DSGNLTY
-404 KHVLDLSSVAK
+404 RHVLDLSSVAK

-444 NSVIK
+444 NSVIEG
-449 DDKRDLADSM
+449 DKRDLADSM

-476 VKKTRNLIA
+476 VKKSGHWLA
-485 TTVVRFIP
+485 GSFVKFIP
-493 ESASEQSLAEILK
+493 ESASEQSLAEVLK
-506 SLEELAKPYLND
+506 LLGDFAKPYLNKPD
-518 PKTDIIKVALN
+518 TDIVKVALN
-529 KVIEDLEKKLK
+529 KVLTDLEKNTK
-540 DPKNHSKIT
+540 DSKNHSKIT
-549 VPSIINTI
+549 FPSIIKSI
-557 INTFVENVD
+557 ISTFVSNLDIAKV
-566 LGRILADLPKLTGR
+566 LVDLPKLTGKGST
-580 QSSSSTSTPSTSS
+580 SSSSTPSTSSNLTSTPSTS
-593 KTSTSTLST
+593 
-602 STSSASA
+602 A
-609 STGSA
+609 STGST
-614 SNS
+614 SSS

>member
-14 RLKLISLGLL
+14 RLKPISLGLL

-63 YRDFQGKLNSGGGV
+63 YRDFQGKLNSQGGGV

-120 TKYPTGKVADNPFVP
+120 SKYTTGKVADNPFVP

-156 SSYPELI
+156 SSYPELT

-197 GIKEELDKITIES
+197 GIKEELDKITVES
-210 APATTP
+210 AP
-216 ATTQETTGAN
+216 ATTQETTAP
-226 AKKDSKKNTKKKED
+226 ADTKKKDSKKKED

-267 LKELKQINPNLH
+267 LKELKTINPNLH
-279 INLLAYKL
+279 INLLPYKL

-295 LSNLFANDFG
+295 LSNLFANNFG

-324 TAQKVNVSYVDPFDA
+324 TAQKASVNYVDPFDSD
-339 EIWNDSDTK
+339 IWNDSDTK
-348 LGATKF
+348 LGATQF
-354 DIHPQVKGHKK
+354 DIHPQVKGYKK

-375 TDQSQAG
+375 TDQSQTG

-404 KHVLDLSSVAK
+404 KNVLDLSSVAK

-444 NSVIK
+444 TSLIK
-449 DDKRDLADSM
+449 DNKVDLADSM

-465 NIFGKLDFKDL
+465 DIFGKLDFKDL
-476 VKKTRNLIA
+476 VKKSGNFYARYL
-485 TTVVRFIP
+485 VRFIP
-493 ESASEQSLAEILK
+493 ESASEKSLAEILK
-506 SLEELAKPYLND
+506 LLGEFAKPYLND

-529 KVIEDLEKKLK
+529 KVLTDLEKKVK
-540 DPKNHSKIT
+540 DPKSHSKIT
-549 VPSIINTI
+549 FPSIINSI
-557 INTFVENVD
+557 ISAFVSNLDFLKVIE
-566 LGRILADLPKLTGR
+566 DLPKLTGN
-580 QSSSSTSTPSTSS
+580 QSSTSSSTSKNSTSPSTPSS
-593 KTSTSTLST
+593 STSRT
-602 STSSASA
+602 STSSS
-609 STGSA
+609 
-614 SNS
+614 

>member
-1 MKYKNVQNYPVRK
+1 MKFKNVQNYPVRK

-24 PIATAVTF
+24 SIATAVTF

-63 YRDFQGKLNSGGGV
+63 YRDFQGKLNSQKGGSV

-120 TKYPTGKVADNPFVP
+120 TKYPNGKVADNPFVP

-156 SSYPELI
+156 SSYPELT

-210 APATTP
+210 APATT
-216 ATTQETTGAN
+216 QETTPADG
-226 AKKDSKKNTKKKED
+226 KKDTKKTTKKKED

-267 LKELKQINPNLH
+267 LNELKTINPNLH
-279 INLLAYKL
+279 INLLPYKL

-324 TAQKVNVSYVDPFDA
+324 TAQKASVNYVDPFDA

-348 LGATKF
+348 LGATQF
-354 DIHPQVKGHKK
+354 DIHPQVKGYKK

-382 AVVDNIKK
+382 DVVDNIKK

-404 KHVLDLSSVAK
+404 KNVLDLSSVAK

-428 SENDFID
+428 SENDFIN

-444 NSVIK
+444 SSLIK
-449 DDKRDLADSM
+449 DGKKDLADSM

-476 VKKTRNLIA
+476 VKKSGHWLA
-485 TTVVRFIP
+485 SSFVKFIP
-493 ESASEQSLAEILK
+493 ESASEQSLAEVLK
-506 SLEELAKPYLND
+506 LLGEFAKPYLNKPD
-518 PKTDIIKVALN
+518 TDIVKVALN
-529 KVIEDLEKKLK
+529 KVLTDLEKNTK
-540 DPKNHSKIT
+540 DSKNHSKIT
-549 VPSIINTI
+549 FPSIIKSI
-557 INTFVENVD
+557 ISTFVSNLDIAKV
-566 LGRILADLPKLTGR
+566 LVDLPKLTGKGST
-580 QSSSSTSTPSTSS
+580 SSSSSTPSTSSNSTSTPSTS
-593 KTSTSTLST
+593 
-602 STSSASA
+602 A
-609 STGSA
+609 STGST
-614 SNS
+614 SSS